1 MVLYLHPDNSFF
13 FFLRVTSNYLK
24 RETSAVSEF
33 KLKQLKRS
41 SREEFLLS
49 RSLPYN
55 SLSSNKQAGGLLD
68 VVHRARGVVGGVISG
83 EGCSCCTGQATK
95 LLKKVVR

>member
-1 MVLYLHPDNSFF
+1 M
-13 FFLRVTSNYLK
+13 TSNYLK
-24 RETSAVSEF
+24 QETSAVSEF

-41 SREEFLLS
+41 SREEFLLF

-55 SLSSNKQAGGLLD
+55 SLSSNKQRGGADWMSCIGL
-68 VVHRARGVVGGVISG
+68 GVGGWWGGVISG